1 MSRHLLDTCIL
12 LWSFKESS
20 RLSAAA
26 RSALLRENV
35 NPVISVVSFWEV
47 IQLIDRGRLKIG
59 DPSSWWQRTVAGLG
73 AEVLP
78 VRADHVAALHGL
90 PYHHRDPFDR
100 MLVAQ
105 ALIEGLAIV
114 TADSEIPKYA
124 VETVW

>member
-1 MSRHLLDTCIL
+1 MTRYLLDTCIL
-12 LWSFKESS
+12 LWSFKDSS

-26 RSALLRENV
+26 RSVLLREGV
-35 NPVISVVSFWEV
+35 KPVVSVVSFWEAV
-47 IQLIDRGRLKIG
+47 QLIDRGRLKIA
-59 DPSSWWQRTVAGLG
+59 DPRSWWERTVGGLD

-78 VRADHVAALHGL
+78 ICSDHVAALHGL

-105 ALIEGLAIV
+105 AMVERMAIV
-114 TADSEIPKYA
+114 TADTEIPKYA